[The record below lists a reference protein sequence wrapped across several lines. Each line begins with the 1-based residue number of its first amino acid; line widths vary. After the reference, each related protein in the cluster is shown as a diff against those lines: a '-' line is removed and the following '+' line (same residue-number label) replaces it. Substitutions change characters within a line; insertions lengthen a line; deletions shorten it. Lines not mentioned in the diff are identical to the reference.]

1 MRRPALMAPGG
12 EEALMPMLTAD
23 SGTVSHVTERLQALL
38 ESGQTDYIILQL
50 PTGDMTLRGRGPRWR
65 RSSTRLLRRWRTDG
79 GRPAGGC
86 CQFHVFSTAGRP
98 LALSR

>member
-1 MRRPALMAPGG
+1 MEVHVLDRLALDEREAEAALNPLALGAQALMAPGG

-50 PTGDMTLRGRGPRWR
+50 PTGDMTLRESRATLERFI
-65 RSSTRLLRRWRTDG
+65 DKVA
-79 GRPAGGC
+79 PA
-86 CQFHVFSTAGRP
+86 
-98 LALSR
+98 LAH